1 MPPKAKAAA
10 SKAAGASS
18 AKPYSQLV
26 ETLEKLSSALAAA
39 ATALTAV
46 RASIPAFYDGAQLS
60 AAAAAA
66 SAPAGDGKGAKR
78 KRAEKKPRALTSY
91 QLFTKLRADDL
102 RAANPG
108 AKSSELMGLAAAAR
122 RDGRGRRT
130 AGPRGPG
137 GAATGGETVKP

>member
-91 QLFTKLRADDL
+91 QLFMARERESMRAD
-102 RAANPG
+102 AEWEGKKPT
-108 AKSSELMGLAAAAR
+108 ELMTEI
-122 RDGRGRRT
+122 GRRWK
-130 AGPRGPG
+130 ALAPD
-137 GAATGGETVKP
+137 AKV